1 MAASMIFLGVLVV
14 FVKVTLSLMLFVI
27 VMEALSRLLVVV
39 INEGLLLGFLVSIT
53 ADRPLIVVS
62 SFICRMIP

>member
-27 VMEALSRLLVVV
+27 VMEALSLLLVVV
-39 INEGLLLGFLVSIT
+39 LNEGLLLGFLVSIT

-62 SFICRMIP
+62 SFICG

>member
-14 FVKVTLSLMLFVI
+14 FVKVTLMLFVI

-62 SFICRMIP
+62 SFIC

>member
-62 SFICRMIP
+62 SFFCG

>member
-62 SFICRMIP
+62 SFFC